1 MHSVIFAGISLINQI
16 VQKWGNGLNWHEKME
31 NRGESFG
38 KIWEKSP
45 KNWGKSP
52 KVPNLI
58 NAQDLKITQGGFFPQ
73 KQ

>member
-38 KIWEKSP
+38 KIW
-45 KNWGKSP
+45 GKSP
-52 KVPNLI
+52 KVPNSI